1 MTAILFSKIKD
12 DKKRVIRANK
22 RTLFT
27 DKNLF
32 IDSFNNSLSKSYFP
46 NQILKS
52 SLIITKIET
61 KVNNNVINLE

>member
-1 MTAILFSKIKD
+1 MTAILLSKSKD
-12 DKKRVIRANK
+12 DKKRVIKANK

-32 IDSFNNSLSKSYFP
+32 TDFFNNSLSKSYFP
-46 NQILKS
+46 NKILKS
-52 SLIITKIET
+52 SLIITRIEA